1 MPGNFEIVPN
11 VKSEIGLAVGVE
23 TWMQAIRS
31 EWKER
36 RLIQRVQ
43 KLLATDPSSACQ
55 RILNAAIHDL
65 RDKIVVAGL
74 DIAQEAASRFRLP
87 SVGKPEDI
95 LDTYSVSHII
105 DLAYRMGLLSRPE
118 WRRVTRCYEIRRDLE
133 HEDDEYEATVEDCIY
148 IFKTC
153 VEVVLA
159 HDPIE
164 LIKVSD
170 IQAAINSPDRFTPS
184 VEMIENYRK
193 APHPRQLQIME
204 LLVHTALDSKKT
216 DIVRQNSMEVL
227 RHYKE
232 LTLAQVKIDMAQ
244 SLQARLSKKPLD
256 LVTVKVSYA
265 AGIVPYLKQKQVAE
279 FFDGLLNRFKAVGH
293 HWTHHSEHD
302 KLFDDFED
310 VGGLQYCPETATRRF
325 LIWMTLCYL
334 GEPGGYGAGTNRPVF
349 YSNIGAERIETVF
362 RRGGQQL
369 LPAFEAACAHPIIQG
384 ALEDKRIS
392 RRYDKL
398 LETLI
403 EKDKPSNP

>member
-1 MPGNFEIVPN
+1 MI
-11 VKSEIGLAVGVE
+11 
-23 TWMQAIRS
+23 W
-31 EWKER
+31 
-36 RLIQRVQ
+36 
-43 KLLATDPSSACQ
+43 
-55 RILNAAIHDL
+55 H
-65 RDKIVVAGL
+65 
-74 DIAQEAASRFRLP
+74 IAWGCF
-87 SVGKPEDI
+87 
-95 LDTYSVSHII
+95 
-105 DLAYRMGLLSRPE
+105 SRPE

-153 VEVVLA
+153 VEVVLSQ
-159 HDPIE
+159 DPIE

-170 IQAAINSPDRFTPS
+170 IQTAIDSPDRFIPS

-232 LTLAQVKIDMAQ
+232 LTFSPVKIDVAQ

-256 LVTVKVSYA
+256 LVTVKVSHA
-265 AGIVPYLKQKQVAE
+265 AGIFPYLKQKQVAE
-279 FFDGLLNRFKAVGH
+279 FFDGFLKRFNAVGY
-293 HWTHHSEHD
+293 HWTHHSEHEN
-302 KLFDDFED
+302 LFDDFED
-310 VGGLQYCPETATRRF
+310 VGGLRYCTDATTHGF

-349 YSNIGAERIETVF
+349 YSDIGAKRVETAF

-369 LPAFEAACAHPIIQG
+369 LPAFEAACADPRIQA
-384 ALEDKRIS
+384 ALQNRHIS

-398 LETLI
+398 LEILI
-403 EKDKPSNP
+403 EKDKPR

>member
-1 MPGNFEIVPN
+1 MPGDFEIVPN
-11 VKSEIGLAVGVE
+11 VKSEIVLASGVE

-43 KLLATDPSSACQ
+43 TLLPTDPSSACQ

-65 RDKIVVAGL
+65 RHKIVVAGL

-87 SVGKPEDI
+87 SVNKTEDI

-170 IQAAINSPDRFTPS
+170 IQVAINSPDRFIPS
-184 VEMIENYRK
+184 AEMVENYRK
-193 APHPRQLQIME
+193 APDPRQLQIIE
-204 LLVHTALDSKKT
+204 LLVNTALDSKKT

-227 RHYKE
+227 RNYNE
-232 LTLAQVKIDMAQ
+232 LTLVQVKIEVAQ
-244 SLQARLSKKPLD
+244 SLQQRLSKRQLD
-256 LVTVKVSYA
+256 LVTAKVTYA
-265 AGIVPYLKQKQVAE
+265 AGIFPYLKQKQVAE

-293 HWTHHSEHD
+293 EWTHHSEHG

-310 VGGLQYCPETATRRF
+310 VGGLRHCSDAALQGF
-325 LIWMTLCYL
+325 LLWMALCYL
-334 GEPGGYGAGTNRPVF
+334 GEPGGYGMGANRPVF
-349 YSNIGAERIETVF
+349 YSNSGAVRIETVF
-362 RRGGQQL
+362 RRAGQQI
-369 LPAFEAACAHPIIQG
+369 LPAFEAACADRRIQ
-384 ALEDKRIS
+384 AAMQNKHIA

-398 LETLI
+398 LEILI
-403 EKDKPSNP
+403 EKDKPKKT

>member
-1 MPGNFEIVPN
+1 MSENLEIVPN
-11 VKSEIGLAVGVE
+11 VKSEIVLASGVE
-23 TWMQAIRS
+23 TWMQAIRT

-43 KLLATDPSSACQ
+43 NLLPTDPSSACQ

-65 RDKIVVAGL
+65 RHKIVVAGL
-74 DIAQEAASRFRLP
+74 DIAQEAATRFRLP
-87 SVGKPEDI
+87 SVHKPEDI
-95 LDTYSVSHII
+95 LDTYSVSHVI

-164 LIKVSD
+164 LIKVAD

-184 VEMIENYRK
+184 AEMIDNYRK
-193 APHPRQLQIME
+193 APHPRQLQIVE
-204 LLVHTALDSKKT
+204 LLVYTALDSKKT

-227 RHYKE
+227 RHYNE
-232 LTLAQVKIDMAQ
+232 LTLAQVKIDMAEA
-244 SLQARLSKKPLD
+244 LQQRISKKPLE
-256 LVTVKVSYA
+256 LVTAKVTYA
-265 AGIVPYLKQKQVAE
+265 AGILPYLKQKQVSE
-279 FFDGLLNRFKAVGH
+279 FFDGFLTRFDGVGH
-293 HWTHHSEHD
+293 HWTHHAEHE

-310 VGGLQYCPETATRRF
+310 VGGLRHCPDATLEGF
-325 LIWMTLCYL
+325 LRWMALCYL
-334 GEPGGYGAGTNRPVF
+334 GEPGGYGMGANRPVF
-349 YSNIGAERIETVF
+349 YSNNGAARIETVF
-362 RRGGQQL
+362 RRGGQRI
-369 LPAFEAACAHPIIQG
+369 LPAFEAACKDRRIQA
-384 ALEDKRIS
+384 ALQNKHIA

-398 LETLI
+398 LEILI
-403 EKDKPSNP
+403 EKDKPTGA